1 MPEVT
6 KEPSSDDIKNFQ
18 DTYIDISYRWGGANG
33 GETIDILADYPWI
46 ADRTIGAAY
55 QTVLGIDTV
64 GGVEDTSSAHKIPK
78 RNNLPF
84 CYVIERKSAANAGI
98 ANLFNMIKHM
108 EKTLE
113 KAARLGDN
121 IIKTV
126 TDVFGSKK
134 EKPNSQTN
142 NSSNGSNTNGGEQ
155 GTTLEGLVNGAATK
169 IKDALKTVLPDDG
182 MKKLLENNNL
192 NDDILVPYRYLYI
205 TKPTNKNYVF
215 PLATEGASFNTIKNS
230 WGKPNGLP
238 FQFINN
244 AVSMLETAVGVV
256 SDIVNFG
263 NNALSFAKGEAS
275 DISNVQENA
284 KSYAYPTNG
293 DSVKVEFVLYNT
305 TKKDAWKT
313 NYRFLFLFFLR
324 NLPLRIDATSFVPP
338 LLYEVIVPGVKR
350 LPVCSVDSITI
361 TPKGMMRTL
370 TCDNFISGSGSL
382 TVNVPE
388 AWTVS
393 IVFQSL
399 IGPSANLMLSGLYGK
414 VPITSVSAD
423 EVPVITNN
431 NENNSS
437 SSANDAPIPDPIV
450 K

>member
-18 DTYIDISYRWGGANG
+18 DAYIDISYRWGGANG

-55 QTVLGIDTV
+55 QTALSIDTV
-64 GGVEDTSSAHKIPK
+64 GGVEDTNSAHKIPK

-126 TDVFGSKK
+126 TDIFGNKK
-134 EKPNSQTN
+134 ENLNNQTN
-142 NSSNGSNTNGGEQ
+142 NSSNDSNL
-155 GTTLEGLVNGAATK
+155 TLGGLVNGAATK

-238 FQFINN
+238 FKLINN
-244 AVSMLETAVGVV
+244 AVSMLESAVGTV
-256 SDIVNFG
+256 SEIVNFG

-275 DISNVQENA
+275 DISSDIQENA
-284 KSYAYPTNG
+284 KSYTYPTNG
-293 DSVKVEFVLYNT
+293 DSVKVDFVLYNT

-350 LPVCSVDSITI
+350 LPVCSVDSIII

-388 AWTVS
+388 AWNVS

-414 VPITSVSAD
+414 VPITSVSAA

-431 NENNSS
+431 NENNTPPPV
-437 SSANDAPIPDPIV
+437 NDAPIPDPIV

>member
-1 MPEVT
+1 M
-6 KEPSSDDIKNFQ
+6 
-18 DTYIDISYRWGGANG
+18 
-33 GETIDILADYPWI
+33 
-46 ADRTIGAAY
+46 
-55 QTVLGIDTV
+55 
-64 GGVEDTSSAHKIPK
+64 GGVEDTNSAHKIPK

-84 CYVIERKSAANAGI
+84 CYVVERKSAANAGI

-126 TDVFGSKK
+126 TDIFGNKK
-134 EKPNSQTN
+134 ENPNNQTN
-142 NSSNGSNTNGGEQ
+142 NSSNDSNL
-155 GTTLEGLVNGAATK
+155 TLGGLVNGAATK

-230 WGKPNGLP
+230 WGKPDGLP
-238 FQFINN
+238 FKSINN
-244 AVSMLETAVGVV
+244 AVSMLESAVGTV
-256 SDIVNFG
+256 SEIVNFG

-275 DISNVQENA
+275 DISSNVQENA
-284 KSYAYPTNG
+284 KSYTYPTNG

-350 LPVCSVDSITI
+350 LPVCSVDSIII

-414 VPITSVSAD
+414 VPITSVSAA

-431 NENNSS
+431 NENNTPPPV
-437 SSANDAPIPDPIV
+437 NDAPIPDPIV